1 MKESATIEWLFI
13 NKTVVSH
20 SPKLQRCFKKRPERI
35 EKLEHGKNYE
45 NNSHLHIMWFMQLW
59 IQRSYGCLQNSC
71 KKTKHEVN
79 QEGPVGRK
87 GGVVEFTGGKE
98 TVIYFVLGTAH
109 RL

>member
-1 MKESATIEWLFI
+1 MIHAIVNTKKLWLPSKE
-13 NKTVVSH
+13 
-20 SPKLQRCFKKRPERI
+20 LQ
-35 EKLEHGKNYE
+35 
-45 NNSHLHIMWFMQLW
+45 
-59 IQRSYGCLQNSC
+59 
-71 KKTKHEVN
+71 KTKHEVN